1 MLVLPMIAWLRARW
15 ETDRADQRG
24 MTTETVILI
33 AIFAGLAIAAGAII
47 VAKATILIYQQPPA
61 AGSPPGRRGCRLTIG
76 KVSAFRPARPR
87 RPEPSDC
94 SGTIGLGGRWCSA

>member
-47 VAKATILIYQQPPA
+47 VAKATIFIYQQPSAPR
-61 AGSPPGRRGCRLTIG
+61 SPPSRRGSCWSSGCRANHLR
-76 KVSAFRPARPR
+76 AARPR
-87 RPEPSDC
+87 
-94 SGTIGLGGRWCSA
+94 